1 MIIDCDTCEVRGAAC
16 TDCVIGV
23 LLGAPGSGSGAGGS
37 GAGGSGAGGSGAGGS
52 GAGGS
57 GAGGVGSGE
66 AGSEPADEPPPGA
79 PIVQLDAPE
88 RRALEVLA
96 DQRLVPRLRLVAPPA
111 RRTTGPANA
120 APCISDVG

>member
-37 GAGGSGAGGSGAGGS
+37 GAGGSGAGG
-52 GAGGS
+52 
-57 GAGGVGSGE
+57 VGSGE
-66 AGSEPADEPPPGA
+66 AGSGPADEPPPGA

-96 DQRLVPRLRLVAPPA
+96 DQGLVPRLRLVAPPA

-120 APCISDVG
+120 APRISDVG

>member
-23 LLGAPGSGSGAGGS
+23 LLGAPGSGSG
-37 GAGGSGAGGSGAGGS
+37 GAGPSGTDSD
-52 GAGGS
+52 
-57 GAGGVGSGE
+57 
-66 AGSEPADEPPPGA
+66 EPAPDGPPPGA

-96 DQRLVPRLRLVAPPA
+96 DQGLVPKLRLVARPA
-111 RRTTGPANA
+111 RRTTGPADA
-120 APCISDVG
+120 EPHVRDVG